1 MKEVIIY
8 FSENFELKYL
18 ITNYKSYFNSLV
30 LSSETSLESTKQ
42 QCFSTMAQPAIK
54 EDPNYEIEVE
64 QNQRNEDELQYL
76 KHVQNILD
84 KGELRKWI
92 LEIAV

>member
-1 MKEVIIY
+1 MFIFLENFLFKYVII
-8 FSENFELKYL
+8 NC
-18 ITNYKSYFNSLV
+18 KSLFNLV
-30 LSSETSLESTKQ
+30 VFSSETSLESTKQ

-54 EDPNYEIEVE
+54 EDPNYEIAVE

-84 KGELRKWI
+84 KGELRKSI
-92 LEIAV
+92 VAIPV

>member
-1 MKEVIIY
+1 
-8 FSENFELKYL
+8 
-18 ITNYKSYFNSLV
+18 
-30 LSSETSLESTKQ
+30 
-42 QCFSTMAQPAIK
+42 MAQPAIK

-84 KGELRKWI
+84 KGESRKWI